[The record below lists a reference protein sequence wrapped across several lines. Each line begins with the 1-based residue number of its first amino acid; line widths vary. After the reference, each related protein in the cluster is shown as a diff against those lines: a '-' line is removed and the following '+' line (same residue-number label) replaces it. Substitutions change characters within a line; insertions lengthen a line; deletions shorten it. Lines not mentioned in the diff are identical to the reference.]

1 MPTLLHDGEDLTYH
15 PDNPSLPPNS
25 PAPKPEA
32 VGADRAPVRDPPAWR
47 MNYKIGTGACGTV
60 FLENVQIPG
69 MESPELWAVKRI
81 PRDLPNFTFKRYQA
95 EIKNLQALASVSF
108 AWLTSFHTRHW
119 LHSVYI
125 RPCLT
130 WGQHEWFVKFNS
142 TYEDA
147 HYLYIAMEYI
157 PMGDMSQSFV
167 DGYRWSE
174 SDTKVVIKQLL
185 RGLAVMHKE
194 GITHRDLKPEVCV
207 PPLLKHRYQ
216 NLIVSRTYSSI
227 SQRVRLTP
235 SVLKSVTLVHQSASH
250 PLAPPHI

>member
-1 MPTLLHDGEDLTYH
+1 M
-15 PDNPSLPPNS
+15 
-25 PAPKPEA
+25 
-32 VGADRAPVRDPPAWR
+32 
-47 MNYKIGTGACGTV
+47 
-60 FLENVQIPG
+60 
-69 MESPELWAVKRI
+69 
-81 PRDLPNFTFKRYQA
+81 
-95 EIKNLQALASVSF
+95 
-108 AWLTSFHTRHW
+108 
-119 LHSVYI
+119 
-125 RPCLT
+125 
-130 WGQHEWFVKFNS
+130 
-142 TYEDA
+142 
-147 HYLYIAMEYI
+147 YIAMEYI
-157 PMGDMSQSFV
+157 PIGDMSQSFMN
-167 DGYRWSE
+167 GYQWNE